1 MNQIKR
7 QLSVDKSYDEE
18 IIKLRNFDRK
28 HKSITS
34 IENLSNELFIEFFD
48 YLDGC
53 DIYEAFSTLNI
64 RFQHLC
70 SSVILKINLSSSC
83 PTILQNKCC
92 HIIFRNKHRIM
103 SLFLSNILAVSTF
116 FKFGTI
122 DSSFNH
128 LESLVL
134 IGTQTDHVMGL
145 LIKLTFLPRLYSLTI
160 ILNDEPPTLV
170 GLYGIVFKLPF
181 LKYYKISSKVD
192 NKFVPFLLAIN
203 KEYSCIT
210 HLVIDHL
217 CTLNQLIVILSYTPQ
232 LRRLSCE
239 KLSESYPN
247 TTRIVPIKLSYVKQI
262 LLFRCE
268 LEFENFEMFITCIS
282 SQVQELWIT
291 TSNNP
296 AYLNADRWEILI
308 SQHIPY
314 LRKFFFLY
322 HEPIHGVFQLQ
333 SHHKLIRRFTSL
345 FWIERR
351 WCFELNIENWSDDF
365 RHITFV
371 IYPLTYE
378 KKWYEFHY
386 HTQNDT
392 SLDTYTNCK
401 TTQQLIIPHQQK
413 TINSSINL
421 SQDTRLILVIFTG
434 ESFNQAE
441 KTQLFIDQIRNSFTM
456 IDIIH
461 LEVSFEEIFV
471 GTLIKFIQLFPN
483 LNSLQIAFWSLLKLN
498 CLYVEDSQIFHLV
511 KHNNKITKVSL
522 RRIRKIEDIYF
533 LIDLFPQMQYLEID
547 CTKYIDPKLFLRS
560 ILPINTKCIGHL
572 SSLCLYV
579 QKVNDELIQ
588 KLQKMIDLE
597 KLLSDYTIKCINK
610 QSIYLQW
617 K

>member
-1 MNQIKR
+1 
-7 QLSVDKSYDEE
+7 
-18 IIKLRNFDRK
+18 
-28 HKSITS
+28 
-34 IENLSNELFIEFFD
+34 
-48 YLDGC
+48 
-53 DIYEAFSTLNI
+53 
-64 RFQHLC
+64 
-70 SSVILKINLSSSC
+70 
-83 PTILQNKCC
+83 
-92 HIIFRNKHRIM
+92 
-103 SLFLSNILAVSTF
+103 
-116 FKFGTI
+116 
-122 DSSFNH
+122 
-128 LESLVL
+128 
-134 IGTQTDHVMGL
+134 
-145 LIKLTFLPRLYSLTI
+145 
-160 ILNDEPPTLV
+160 
-170 GLYGIVFKLPF
+170 
-181 LKYYKISSKVD
+181 
-192 NKFVPFLLAIN
+192 
-203 KEYSCIT
+203 
-210 HLVIDHL
+210 
-217 CTLNQLIVILSYTPQ
+217 
-232 LRRLSCE
+232 
-239 KLSESYPN
+239 
-247 TTRIVPIKLSYVKQI
+247 
-262 LLFRCE
+262 
-268 LEFENFEMFITCIS
+268 
-282 SQVQELWIT
+282 
-291 TSNNP
+291 
-296 AYLNADRWEILI
+296 
-308 SQHIPY
+308 
-314 LRKFFFLY
+314 
-322 HEPIHGVFQLQ
+322 
-333 SHHKLIRRFTSL
+333 
-345 FWIERR
+345 
-351 WCFELNIENWSDDF
+351 
-365 RHITFV
+365 
-371 IYPLTYE
+371 

-413 TINSSINL
+413 MINSSINL

-547 CTKYIDPKLFLRS
+547 CTKYIDPELFLRS